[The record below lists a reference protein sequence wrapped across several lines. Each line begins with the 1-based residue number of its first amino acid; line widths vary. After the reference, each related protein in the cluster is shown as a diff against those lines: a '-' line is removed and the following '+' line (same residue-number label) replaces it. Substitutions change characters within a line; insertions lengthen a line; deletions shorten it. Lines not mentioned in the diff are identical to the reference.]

1 MKIIIKLVFLFLS
14 FTPASSFGFQGNIT
28 DPGLIGE
35 IEAKWKPGIIFDVYF
50 PDGGHC
56 TCAITSFKIDGDRKV
71 MRLDL
76 DPRGGNWGP
85 SVGGRTEVPIGPLP
99 DGPSVSETDGSRNSP
114 AHGAKSDQEN
124 IEAGQSGT
132 SSTSTEEVGVGAG
145 VGVIEG
151 FAGVAGVLIERSP
164 DANAL
169 KENQEAIAA
178 DKSAISENEQ
188 KIREGELNAKK
199 RIEEVGDEFRKG
211 REALVDLRSDNW
223 RGPDKNSI
231 VKSTLIAPGSGY
243 VEPVLQAIKSVPA
256 GYTSQPIE
264 KNDVQCGSVIFVDS
278 LSLGET
284 IPLNGTPFS
293 LVYFS
298 DRVIGRRGD
307 YQVEIPAQAGQKKSV
322 GSVLTIK
329 LAGRSNSVDISP
341 WSFGFGFAWDGS
353 DSQGKQVWS
362 KARAELA
369 LNNPPMSWTT
379 FVGNFK
385 PAYLGLGGWGLN
397 VIHYLSFEEGIIY
410 LGNGQT
416 RAVKGSLATLSDRIE
431 LPSADGLEVYAFDSK
446 GLHRE
451 TRLGLTGGV
460 LWTFS
465 YDQNGEI
472 LSVTDSYRNTTSF
485 LRTNGSKLIKVVS
498 PYGQETELTLDNE
511 GYLARVA
518 NNRDENFQMAYRSGG
533 LMSEFKKPNGQVNR
547 FSYNSMGYLFRD
559 DSAGGASLRFKGHLS
574 NGSGSPVDLNM
585 TTSEGRKTDYLLSRS
600 NDGFYERKKTFPDGT
615 TSVMRFKSGESETL
629 MTSDFKL
636 KTDFQPDV
644 RFKEKLSF
652 PTRTQFT
659 INELA
664 EFPIEVNHSQDVTG
678 FLSPFDF
685 SSLTTR
691 LTINGKAITEV
702 FDRSSRQTISTSAMG
717 RKTTYQIDD
726 FGNRVS
732 ERVGHLTPT
741 QYSYDQRGRLFG
753 VTRGKRKTEF
763 HYDNQ
768 GFLESIVD
776 PLLRE
781 VRYSYDEARRTKR
794 ETLPDGRFV
803 DYQYDLN
810 GNLISLTPPS
820 RPAHQFKFNV
830 FELVASYLAPSLHEE
845 AAAAAAATA
854 TETRYSYNRDKQL
867 NGIVF
872 PGGEQVA
879 IKYGQKTGRLEQV
892 VTNRG
897 SYAYT
902 YHSSGPIKTIISPDE
917 IELDFS
923 YYGSLPRSQST
934 KAFGRENRLEF
945 GYNKDLRVDSLKVQI
960 GSGSSSSDS
969 SRISS
974 AGGSN
979 SGHPSDEIT
988 YNYDDDGFL
997 TQAGEATIGLD
1008 PATGSVVSSKLGKIK
1023 ETYGYDQE
1031 YGELKMMALSFNE
1044 QDLYQETLTR
1054 DELGRIINKKV
1065 IPVGKK
1071 PFEFSYSY
1079 NPAGQLSSV
1088 HKDNEL
1094 ISKYEY
1100 DFNGNPILKVKDG
1113 KELASSFD
1121 TQDRLVSDSMR
1132 EYAYNPRGQLRLVTD
1147 KVPQTLQTQFN
1158 YDLVGNLVS
1167 VTLPDGKA
1175 IDYLT
1180 DGLNRRV
1187 AKKINGQLT
1196 EQYLYQSQLQIAALL
1211 DSEGRLVSRFV
1222 YGTKANVPD
1231 YLIKADRT
1239 YKIFSDH
1246 LGSPKLVIDTETGAV
1261 VQQIEYDEFG
1271 AVLSDSNPGFQ
1282 PFGFAGGLYDS
1293 DTKLVRFGAR
1303 DYNPTVGRWT
1313 SKDPIGFNGGDTNLY
1328 GYVINDPINF
1338 IDPDGE
1344 HPVLVGAAI
1353 GVFFGAFLT
1362 PTPTDTPTSPI
1373 GEGARVLGGAAAGA
1387 AMGAAVGMFATG
1399 YEFTF
1404 AGMRFAP
1411 FGNRTNNPVGQLPHY
1426 HRRSIDPKTG
1436 QTIPGQ
1442 GIGRHRPWEV
1452 KSPDKNFCDR
1462 F

>member
-1 MKIIIKLVFLFLS
+1 M
-14 FTPASSFGFQGNIT
+14 
-28 DPGLIGE
+28 
-35 IEAKWKPGIIFDVYF
+35 
-50 PDGGHC
+50 
-56 TCAITSFKIDGDRKV
+56 
-71 MRLDL
+71 
-76 DPRGGNWGP
+76 
-85 SVGGRTEVPIGPLP
+85 
-99 DGPSVSETDGSRNSP
+99 
-114 AHGAKSDQEN
+114 
-124 IEAGQSGT
+124 
-132 SSTSTEEVGVGAG
+132 
-145 VGVIEG
+145 
-151 FAGVAGVLIERSP
+151 
-164 DANAL
+164 
-169 KENQEAIAA
+169 
-178 DKSAISENEQ
+178 
-188 KIREGELNAKK
+188 
-199 RIEEVGDEFRKG
+199 
-211 REALVDLRSDNW
+211 
-223 RGPDKNSI
+223 
-231 VKSTLIAPGSGY
+231 
-243 VEPVLQAIKSVPA
+243 
-256 GYTSQPIE
+256 
-264 KNDVQCGSVIFVDS
+264 
-278 LSLGET
+278 
-284 IPLNGTPFS
+284 
-293 LVYFS
+293 
-298 DRVIGRRGD
+298 
-307 YQVEIPAQAGQKKSV
+307 
-322 GSVLTIK
+322 
-329 LAGRSNSVDISP
+329 
-341 WSFGFGFAWDGS
+341 
-353 DSQGKQVWS
+353 
-362 KARAELA
+362 
-369 LNNPPMSWTT
+369 
-379 FVGNFK
+379 
-385 PAYLGLGGWGLN
+385 
-397 VIHYLSFEEGIIY
+397 
-410 LGNGQT
+410 
-416 RAVKGSLATLSDRIE
+416 
-431 LPSADGLEVYAFDSK
+431 
-446 GLHRE
+446 
-451 TRLGLTGGV
+451 
-460 LWTFS
+460 
-465 YDQNGEI
+465 
-472 LSVTDSYRNTTSF
+472 SVTDSYRNTTSF

-585 TTSEGRKTDYLLSRS
+585 TTGEGRKTNYLLSRS

-615 TSVMRFKSGESETL
+615 TSVMRYKSGESETL

-636 KTDFQPDV
+636 KTDFQPDI

-717 RKTTYQIDD
+717 RKATYQIDD

-732 ERVGHLTPT
+732 ERVGHLTPM

-781 VRYSYDEARRTKR
+781 VRYSYDEAHRTKR
-794 ETLPDGRFV
+794 ETLPDGRFAE
-803 DYQYDLN
+803 YKYDLN

-845 AAAAAAATA
+845 AAAAATA
-854 TETRYSYNRDKQL
+854 TETRYSYNRDRQL
-867 NGIVF
+867 TDIDF
-872 PGGEQVA
+872 PGGGQIA
-879 IKYGQKTGRLEQV
+879 MKYGQKTGRLEQV

-897 SYAYT
+897 LYT
-902 YHSSGPIKTIISPDE
+902 YSYHSSGRINAIVSPDE

-934 KAFGRENRLEF
+934 KGFGRENRLEF

-960 GSGSSSSDS
+960 GSGSSSSVGG
-969 SRISS
+969 RISS
-974 AGGSN
+974 TGGSN

-988 YNYDDDGFL
+988 YGYDDDGLL

-1008 PATGSVVSSKLGKIK
+1008 PVTGSVVSSQLGKVK

-1031 YGELKMMALSFNE
+1031 YGELNLMALSFNE

-1054 DELGRIINKKV
+1054 DDLGRITNKKV

-1071 PFEFSYSY
+1071 PFEFAYSY

-1088 HKDNEL
+1088 HKDKEL
-1094 ISKYEY
+1094 VSKYEY
-1100 DFNGNPILKVKDG
+1100 DFNGNPILKVKG
-1113 KELASSFD
+1113 GQELTSSFD
-1121 TQDRLVSDSMR
+1121 SQDRLVSDSMR

-1147 KVPQTLQTQFN
+1147 KSDRSKGLNESHTRQTQFN

-1167 VTLPDGKA
+1167 VTIPDGKV

-1211 DSEGRLVSRFV
+1211 DSEGCLVSRFV

-1231 YLIKADRT
+1231 YLIKADRM

-1261 VQQIEYDEFG
+1261 AQQIEYDEFG

-1303 DYNPTVGRWT
+1303 DYDSQSGRWT
-1313 SKDPIGFNGGDTNLY
+1313 AKDPIGFNGGDTNLY
-1328 GYVINDPINF
+1328 GYVMNDPVNF
-1338 IDPDGE
+1338 NDPSGLFA
-1344 HPVLVGAAI
+1344 PALVWAAPW
-1353 GVFFGAFLT
+1353 VADAFVA
-1362 PTPTDTPTSPI
+1362 TS
-1373 GEGARVLGGAAAGA
+1373 
-1387 AMGAAVGMFATG
+1387 AAVTGWYINNIINKQENRRPQLDRQVVQLKHRGATSAS
-1399 YEFTF
+1399 TTKM
-1404 AGMRFAP
+1404 AIR
-1411 FGNRTNNPVGQLPHY
+1411 
-1426 HRRSIDPKTG
+1426 
-1436 QTIPGQ
+1436 
-1442 GIGRHRPWEV
+1442 
-1452 KSPDKNFCDR
+1452 
-1462 F
+1462 